1 MAFLF
6 AQLLFLIFFTFH
18 KAFSVSQQPIL
29 PNTALIFPVAKDAS
43 TLQYTTR
50 IQIGSPGILSKLVLD
65 LNGPFLWADCSSSSS
80 HKPIR
85 SGSLKCLL
93 ANSCNLNPQNTIT
106 KTTKP
111 GHLAEQIITV
121 DYVSYHNSKPISTV
135 QNLLFSCAPTV
146 LLHGLASGASGIL
159 GLGRS
164 KISLPSQ
171 FSNSLGTRR
180 KFSICLSGSDG
191 VMFSGGMTSD
201 IYKSLMYTPLIS
213 KSSSDGYYINVKSV
227 KVSNKRLAL
236 GTKSIDTKVS
246 TVVPYTTMDSTTYDI
261 FVNAFVVAATNM
273 NMTRVA
279 APATTTLGVCFNK
292 QNPYSVHNAP
302 VSDSGKF
309 SDGVPTIELV
319 LQSELVK
326 WRIDGRN
333 SMVKISDEVVCLGI
347 LDGGLSGKREI
358 VIGGYQ
364 LEDNLLE
371 FNLATSMLGF
381 SSSLRQTSCSRLNL
395 YTNHVE

>member
-6 AQLLFLIFFTFH
+6 AQFLFLIFFTLH
-18 KAFSVSQQPIL
+18 KASSISQQPIL
-29 PNTALIFPVAKDAS
+29 PNSALIFPVAKDAS
-43 TLQYTTR
+43 TLQYTTQ
-50 IQIGSPGILSKLVLD
+50 IQMGSPGVLNKLVLD

-80 HKPIR
+80 HKPIG

-106 KTTKP
+106 KTTEP

-121 DYVSYHNSKPISTV
+121 DSINHHNFKTISTV

-171 FSNSLGTRR
+171 MSNSLGTRR
-180 KFSICLSGSDG
+180 KFSICLSESDG
-191 VMFSGGMTSD
+191 VMFSGEMTSD
-201 IYKSLMYTPLIS
+201 IYKSLMYTPLVS
-213 KSSSDGYYINVKSV
+213 KTTSDGYYINVKSV

-236 GTKSIDTKVS
+236 GTNSIDTKIS
-246 TVVPYTTMDSTTYDI
+246 TVVPYTTMDTTTYDI
-261 FVNAFVVAATNM
+261 FVNAFVVAARHM

-279 APATTTLGVCFNK
+279 APAATTLGVCFST
-292 QNPYSVHNAP
+292 QNSYSVYNTP
-302 VSDSGKF
+302 VSGSRGF

-333 SMVKISDEVVCLGI
+333 LMVKISEEVVCLGI
-347 LDGGLSGKREI
+347 LDGGFSAKREI

-371 FNLATSMLGF
+371 FDLATSMLGF